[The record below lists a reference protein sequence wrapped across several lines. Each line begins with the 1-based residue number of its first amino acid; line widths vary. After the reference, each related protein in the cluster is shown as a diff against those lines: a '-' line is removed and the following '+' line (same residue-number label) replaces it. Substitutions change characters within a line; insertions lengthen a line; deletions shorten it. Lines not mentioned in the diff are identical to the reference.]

1 MTTRRRILVIQG
13 HPDARERHFCDAL
26 AGRYREAASSAS
38 HELRLLEIAQLD
50 LPLLRSKQDWSKV
63 PCQRVSAK
71 HKQALPWGRAP
82 GAGFSPPRRPRRVA
96 TQKADP

>member
-50 LPLLRSKQDWSKV
+50 FALLRSKQDWSKV

-71 HKQALPWGRAP
+71 HKQALPWAEHLVQGFPLP
-82 GAGFSPPRRPRRVA
+82 GARGE
-96 TQKADP
+96 